1 MTFLKMKTFLLTL
14 LLAMIFTPSEAQKTR
29 SDIFE
34 DDEVTFLGLDFS
46 EAQMIGSLGFTDPYE
61 IKNSYFY
68 KWNRLLFAEKD
79 KYNVSRFY
87 RKSEVN
93 YNFDVV
99 DARNDKVDEDA
110 LVIDKSYKIDEDKL
124 KSIVGAY
131 NSKDPSEGLGLVY
144 IVESFNKTDASAFV
158 WVTFFDIK
166 TNKILMARRMRGK
179 ARGFGFRNYWAGAI
193 YDIMKQSEKMM
204 SRWKNE

>member
-1 MTFLKMKTFLLTL
+1 MKFTGMKTL
-14 LLAMIFTPSEAQKTR
+14 LLMLFMGTIFTAVEAQKTR

-34 DDEVTFLGLDFS
+34 DEEVTFYGLDFS
-46 EAQMIGSLGFTDPYE
+46 EAQMIGSMGFTDPYE

-68 KWNRLLFAEKD
+68 KWNRLLFAEKE
-79 KYNVSRFY
+79 KYNVKKFY

-110 LVIDKSYKIDEDKL
+110 LVIDKSYKIDEEKL
-124 KSIVGAY
+124 KGIVGAY

-144 IVESFNKTDASAFV
+144 IIESLDKTDASAYV

-166 TNKILMARRMRGK
+166 TSKILMSRRMRGK

-193 YDIMKQSEKMM
+193 YDIMKQSEKLMK
-204 SRWKNE
+204 SWEKE